1 MVDRQTGCGAV
12 CLLPSFKPLKEK
24 MTVSQ
29 VLGDEHYKRMSP
41 VTGPAN
47 NSKDS
52 ILLNGHVG
60 H

>member
-1 MVDRQTGCGAV
+1 
-12 CLLPSFKPLKEK
+12 

-29 VLGDEHYKRMSP
+29 VLGDEHYKWMFS

-47 NSKDS
+47 NSKDF

-60 H
+60 HKHEIACIGLVHVYYKR